1 MRKKKW
7 IFGIGTILG
16 PATLASAQTS
26 LTGSNLIVNSQG
38 VQGDTLNETGY
49 LGTFVVV
56 PTGGATINFD
66 VNANDTTAAAA
77 QLNVTIANSSFD
89 FNVTS
94 ESASNFFTPNIT
106 LAAGTYFVQAARDY
120 DNGIN
125 QPFSVNNLSVNT
137 VNPGSNGGATFSNIN
152 PNGSTSA
159 AAAASAIAAATTYID
174 NYREGT
180 MNLTVQ
186 GVAPGTPIEVK
197 EINSQFKWGTAVADP
212 LSTYL
217 TPGSTYEQDLLQN
230 FNSVEPENAGK
241 WGESETASQINNLDT
256 LLKFAQQNNLRVR
269 MHNLVW
275 GTQQPSDVNTDFTNA
290 RSTNAATATAGKAA
304 ITTAINN
311 RIANYVGGAV
321 GTGTNGQIN
330 ATQYAELDVY
340 NEVYHTGS
348 SVSASTGDNYWK
360 VMGGGTAAGGAAWTA
375 ALYNQ
380 VAAAVKSV
388 GANTELFTNEY
399 NVLNNNSD
407 QYGNWYV
414 QTIESIRKAG
424 GAVSGIGS
432 EWYNT
437 PGVGQ
442 DGSEVDPW
450 RSYTTFQN
458 LSTEGLPLEVTEFGE
473 TAVSGA
479 DEATALT
486 TAMTIAFGTQ
496 QMTGFTLWGFYAEPN
511 MYAGSAGSVLYDSNY
526 NLTAAGA
533 AYQALLK
540 SWTTDDMA
548 TVGAGGVVTLPGSA
562 FYGEYEVIIN
572 GQDYDF
578 EFDPSTG
585 SDVLIAVPEPATL
598 LLSTLAFAPMVLA
611 RRHRSAR

>member
-1 MRKKKW
+1 MRKF
-7 IFGIGTILG
+7 IVGIGTVLG
-16 PATLASAQTS
+16 PAALAWAQTS

-38 VQGDTLNETGY
+38 VQGDTLDETGY

-66 VNANDTTAAAA
+66 VNASDATTAPA
-77 QLNVTIANSSFD
+77 QLNVTIANSSYN

-94 ESASNFFTPNIT
+94 ESATDFDTPNIA
-106 LAAGTYFVQAARDY
+106 LPAGTYFVQAARDY
-120 DNGIN
+120 DNGVN
-125 QPFSVNNLSVNT
+125 QPFSVNNLTVNT
-137 VNPGSNGGATFSNIN
+137 VNPGSNGSATFSNIN

-159 AAAASAIAAATTYID
+159 AAAASAMAAATTYID

-197 EINSQFKWGTAVADP
+197 EINSTFKWGTEVPDP
-212 LSTYL
+212 LTTYL
-217 TPGSTYEQDLLQN
+217 APGSEYSQLLLQN
-230 FNSVEPENAGK
+230 FNSVTPENAGK
-241 WGESETASQINNLDT
+241 WGESETAAQINNLDT
-256 LLKFAQQNNLRVR
+256 LLSFAQQNNLRVR

-275 GTQQPSDVNTDFTNA
+275 GSQQPTDVNTDFTNA
-290 RSTNAATATAGKAA
+290 LSSNATTSAAGKAA

-340 NEVYHTGS
+340 NEDYHTGAAA
-348 SVSASTGDNYWK
+348 SASTGDNYWQ

-380 VAAAVKSV
+380 VAASVKSV
-388 GANTELFTNEY
+388 GATTKLFTNEY

-407 QYGNWYV
+407 QYGNFYI
-414 QTIESIRKAG
+414 QNIESIRNAG

-458 LSTEGLPLEVTEFGE
+458 LSTEGLPIEVTEFGE

-479 DEATALT
+479 NEATALT

-511 MYAGSAGSVLYDSNY
+511 MFADSAGSVLYNSSY
-526 NLTAAGA
+526 QITAAGQ

-540 SWTTDDMA
+540 SWTTDDL
-548 TVGAGGVVTLPGSA
+548 TTIGANGVVTLPGSA
-562 FYGEYEVIIN
+562 FYGEYEAIIN

-578 EFDPSTG
+578 EFSPSTG
-585 SDVLIAVPEPATL
+585 SYVLVAVPEPSTFGAAAMGL
-598 LLSTLAFAPMVLA
+598 LCLAN
-611 RRHRSAR
+611 RRLRRRSRI